1 MKIYA
6 PVKDVNGIWA
16 SVRFTNG
23 VGETDN
29 PRLIE
34 WFKKNGYRV
43 EESAVVADEVSLNEI
58 IEEIKPVEP
67 EIEYDENGTPIF
79 EKMTPNQL
87 REWGMENGLGGVITN
102 TRNKEK
108 LLEIIRNR

>member
-6 PVKDVNGIWA
+6 PVTDVNGIWA
-16 SVRFTNG
+16 SVRFING

-43 EESAVVADEVSLNEI
+43 EETVVDNESSLNAV
-58 IEEIKPVEP
+58 IETIEPIEP

-79 EKMTPNQL
+79 EKMTPLQL
-87 REWGMENGLGGVITN
+87 RQWALENGLGGVIRN